1 MSMVLNQVETD
12 EISDK
17 RASEVLDI
25 SLRHARRILAAYQGG
40 GHYGIGT
47 WQSRKKATSYSRC

>member
-47 WQSRKKATSYSRC
+47 WQSRKKTS